1 MSVYIIHES
10 FLEVNNHQLKT
21 KPEERTNALRG
32 NVITGC
38 SVNGVTRVRST
49 YHAHKGEGGAMYSE
63 SLFLER

>member
-1 MSVYIIHES
+1 MES
-10 FLEVNNHQLKT
+10 FIEVNKHLLKT
-21 KPEERTNALRG
+21 KPGERTHALRG
-32 NVITGC
+32 IAITDC